1 MNKCLQMEWNQWDR
15 CIKHGHEINADN
27 VVEPNRN
34 FGTPLTYWPFLQS
47 YWKSSRALTRIQNVN
62 LLFGQADDEEE
73 MTTDEEKDA
82 KVYTGFTKKNV
93 FFTFS
98 CPSFQ
103 DLLIDCKR
111 CVQPISGQW
120 GEALYWKFSFKKL
133 FTGTPCTRI
142 FYSYII
148 IH

>member
-1 MNKCLQMEWNQWDR
+1 M
-15 CIKHGHEINADN
+15 
-27 VVEPNRN
+27 
-34 FGTPLTYWPFLQS
+34 
-47 YWKSSRALTRIQNVN
+47 N

-120 GEALYWKFSFKKL
+120 GEALYWKFSLKKIIYWNTL
-133 FTGTPCTRI
+133 YKNI
-142 FYSYII
+142 LQLHYYSLK
-148 IH
+148 